1 MKDYCKQCGRKLK
14 NDEIA
19 LNKKLIHPELESF
32 LCLTCLSERF
42 KLDEEKLNEKIAY
55 FKRIGCTLF
64 YM

>member
-32 LCLTCLSERF
+32 LCLTCLSECF

>member
-1 MKDYCKQCGRKLK
+1 MENSCKKCGRKLK

-32 LCLTCLSERF
+32 LCLTCLAEHF
-42 KLDEEKLNEKIAY
+42 KVDEEKLKEKIAF